1 MQSNSSIKTYD
12 IFNMDMSFSIDDIKD
27 KAEWRERAMNE
38 AKQIHS
44 KASTARGRSLNQIY
58 ETRLYGGVAEQYLLE
73 TGWEDDQRKFKDVI
87 DPQGDPVEVKT
98 TEHIGNVPYVLDRC
112 KEAKLEVWR
121 NYQDIVYIFINDKK
135 SKEFVHE
142 GTYLW
147 NGKEFERN

>member
-1 MQSNSSIKTYD
+1 
-12 IFNMDMSFSIDDIKD
+12 MDMSFNIDDIQN
-27 KAEWRERAMNE
+27 KAEWHERAMNE

-44 KASTARGRSLNQIY
+44 KPSTARGRSLDEIY

-73 TGWEDDQRKFKDVI
+73 TGWEDDTRKFKDVI

-98 TEHIGNVPYVLDRC
+98 TSCLENVWHVLDRC
-112 KEAKLEVWR
+112 RKAKLETWR
-121 NYQDIVYIFINDKK
+121 NYQDIVYVFINDTK

-147 NGKEFERN
+147 NGEKFERN